1 MIYDASTFPGETT
14 LHADLCVVGS
24 GAGGS
29 MAAMVAAEAG
39 LKVVLLEAGELV
51 LPETMNQREEQMLP
65 RLLWES
71 GGLTTDDR
79 AVRIHQ
85 GRAVGGSTVHN
96 LNLCKRAPEPVLAE
110 WARTRGLAEL
120 GTERWRDLYGRVE
133 ALLEVSDL
141 SPEDW
146 NRHNQL
152 LATGCDAL
160 GWRWGSGRHNRTGCN
175 ASGFCEVGCAFDAKN
190 NSPKMLLPRF
200 LAAGGEIVTRCQ
212 ASRIEAARGRV
223 TGVEAVALG
232 GSDGRPGQR
241 VSVSTDRVCVAASA
255 TGTAALL
262 LRSRLGLPDDSVGAT
277 LRIHPALLVAGDFED
292 PVNAWRGIP
301 QAVECTE
308 FLDFEAAHRPDSP
321 GTAPLG
327 TRNWILNAFA
337 HPMGTA
343 TFLTGYGQDHQAL
356 MSRYAHMVVLTNV
369 VHDFTSGRVRPR
381 GDLGLSITYR
391 PDAADRTELVFGLA
405 RSAELLFAAGATRVT
420 VPTDPMTVLDSAAEA
435 AALADWDLR
444 PGKMEVTAVH
454 PMGTVPMGDD
464 PRTAAVDGWG
474 RCHHVD
480 GLWVADGSL
489 FPTSIGGPPQL
500 SIYALGL
507 HVGEGLTSS

>member
-160 GWRWGSGRHNRTGCN
+160 GWRWGSGRHNRMQRVGLLRGRLRIRRQEQL
-175 ASGFCEVGCAFDAKN
+175 AEDAPSPISGGRRRDRH
-190 NSPKMLLPRF
+190 PLPGVAHRGG
-200 LAAGGEIVTRCQ
+200 AGAGHRG
-212 ASRIEAARGRV
+212 RGGRARGVRRSPGSA
-223 TGVEAVALG
+223 GVGVDGPRLRGGFGDRHGGPVVALQT
-232 GSDGRPGQR
+232 RP
-241 VSVSTDRVCVAASA
+241 
-255 TGTAALL
+255 
-262 LRSRLGLPDDSVGAT
+262 
-277 LRIHPALLVAGDFED
+277 
-292 PVNAWRGIP
+292 
-301 QAVECTE
+301 
-308 FLDFEAAHRPDSP
+308 P
-321 GTAPLG
+321 G
-327 TRNWILNAFA
+327 
-337 HPMGTA
+337 
-343 TFLTGYGQDHQAL
+343 
-356 MSRYAHMVVLTNV
+356 
-369 VHDFTSGRVRPR
+369 
-381 GDLGLSITYR
+381 
-391 PDAADRTELVFGLA
+391 
-405 RSAELLFAAGATRVT
+405 
-420 VPTDPMTVLDSAAEA
+420 
-435 AALADWDLR
+435 
-444 PGKMEVTAVH
+444 
-454 PMGTVPMGDD
+454 
-464 PRTAAVDGWG
+464 
-474 RCHHVD
+474 
-480 GLWVADGSL
+480 
-489 FPTSIGGPPQL
+489 
-500 SIYALGL
+500 
-507 HVGEGLTSS
+507 